1 MHPLDSIAK
10 ACEKVIKLNDDSVS
24 INDKKPKGNYPF
36 QYRGESNTQALV
48 RTTAKLFHDNKY
60 SCVHLKSLGA
70 VPQEDGKKSVLYRR
84 FVGNR
89 FHIYFL
95 SSGCLYHYR
104 NALIAFFTDVFIP
117 QNSVHSCIL
126 NALQIRDMHVTTRA
140 FGIVGKLTTGPWMR
154 LLGVETNIL
163 GMNKHF
169 QEVLDIT
176 TWRHDASSLIQPD
189 APCAFSSVEVKRDT
203 VFRSLVEPT
212 DFNSET
218 ISLLKAL
225 CKAGV
230 EVMGRQLQPQLPGGE
245 FWSPSAQLLI
255 EAESCSS
262 TNISGERC
270 FATADQ
276 EIFRARNATTGHIE
290 AKTLFRRNKTGQ
302 WLNRSSGDEKSHR
315 ISLAMTDVQ
324 SIRLQ
329 DKNDQADHREG
340 IKDANPASIAKVR
353 ERGPISVQM

>member
-10 ACEKVIKLNDDSVS
+10 ACEKVIKLNEDSIS
-24 INDKKPKGNYPF
+24 INDKKTKGNYPF
-36 QYRGESNTQALV
+36 QHRGESNTQALV

-60 SCVHLKSLGA
+60 SCVHELTVHLKSLGA
-70 VPQEDGKKSVLYRR
+70 VPQEDGKKSVLYHR

-126 NALQIRDMHVTTRA
+126 NALQIQDMHVTTRA
-140 FGIVGKLTTGPWMR
+140 FGIVGKLVTGPWMR

-169 QEVLDIT
+169 QEALDNIT
-176 TWRHDASSLIQPD
+176 TWRHDASSLIQPE

-203 VFRSLVEPT
+203 VFRSLAEPT

-225 CKAGV
+225 CKACV
-230 EVMGRQLQPQLPGGE
+230 EVMERQLQSQLPGGE
-245 FWSPSAQLLI
+245 FWSPSAQLLRGRI
-255 EAESCSS
+255 VFKHKHQ
-262 TNISGERC
+262 R
-270 FATADQ
+270 
-276 EIFRARNATTGHIE
+276 RALLCHCR
-290 AKTLFRRNKTGQ
+290 
-302 WLNRSSGDEKSHR
+302 SGDIPCQKCDHWPHR
-315 ISLAMTDVQ
+315 GQNLVSKEYNRPVAKQIQWRREVPQDIIS
-324 SIRLQ
+324 
-329 DKNDQADHREG
+329 NDRCPVNQTSR
-340 IKDANPASIAKVR
+340 
-353 ERGPISVQM
+353 

>member
-1 MHPLDSIAK
+1 
-10 ACEKVIKLNDDSVS
+10 
-24 INDKKPKGNYPF
+24 
-36 QYRGESNTQALV
+36 
-48 RTTAKLFHDNKY
+48 
-60 SCVHLKSLGA
+60 
-70 VPQEDGKKSVLYRR
+70 
-84 FVGNR
+84 
-89 FHIYFL
+89 
-95 SSGCLYHYR
+95 
-104 NALIAFFTDVFIP
+104 
-117 QNSVHSCIL
+117 
-126 NALQIRDMHVTTRA
+126 
-140 FGIVGKLTTGPWMR
+140 MR

-169 QEVLDIT
+169 QEALDNIT

-225 CKAGV
+225 CKACV
-230 EVMGRQLQPQLPGGE
+230 EVMERQLQSQLPGGE

-270 FATADQ
+270 FVTADQ
-276 EIFRARNATTGHIE
+276 EIFRSGNATTGHIK
-290 AKTLFRRNKTGQ
+290 AKTMFRRNKTGQ
-302 WLNRSSGDEKSHR
+302 WLHRSSGDEKSHK

-324 SIRLQ
+324 SIRIQ
-329 DKNDQADHREG
+329 DKNDHADHREG
-340 IKDANPASIAKVR
+340 IKDKLIQLRKQKLEKEDRSRSKCEKWLEDMFEHGGLWANKNEMDRALKDLSNTKAITATKAQIQVGTKILHCELESSISLTKATLHVLR
-353 ERGPISVQM
+353 TGVLTTISQAVPIEMQDLLEIILHPESIVGSEL

>member
-10 ACEKVIKLNDDSVS
+10 ACEKVIKLNEDSVS
-24 INDKKPKGNYPF
+24 INDKKTKGNYPF
-36 QYRGESNTQALV
+36 QHRAESNTQALV

-70 VPQEDGKKSVLYRR
+70 VPQEDGKKSVLYHR

-95 SSGCLYHYR
+95 SSGCLYHYC

-169 QEVLDIT
+169 QEALDIT

-189 APCAFSSVEVKRDT
+189 APCAFSSVEVKRHCLSQSSRAHRLQQRNHLSPESS
-203 VFRSLVEPT
+203 VQG
-212 DFNSET
+212 
-218 ISLLKAL
+218 L
-225 CKAGV
+225 CRGD
-230 EVMGRQLQPQLPGGE
+230 G
-245 FWSPSAQLLI
+245 
-255 EAESCSS
+255 
-262 TNISGERC
+262 T
-270 FATADQ
+270 ATAVATSWRGILESIRSASHRGRIVFKHKHQ
-276 EIFRARNATTGHIE
+276 RRALLCHCR
-290 AKTLFRRNKTGQ
+290 
-302 WLNRSSGDEKSHR
+302 SGDIPCQKCDHWPHR
-315 ISLAMTDVQ
+315 GQNLVS
-324 SIRLQ
+324 
-329 DKNDQADHREG
+329 KE
-340 IKDANPASIAKVR
+340 
-353 ERGPISVQM
+353 